1 MGLGGIGNFLASLF
15 MKKIC
20 SYETR
25 TLSFVYN
32 RHLWDVKKKTIDK
45 LGYPDAEKAG
55 CIIALS
61 LNSAVGYKYGLTSP
75 NLV

>member
-1 MGLGGIGNFLASLF
+1 

-20 SYETR
+20 SYETQ

-55 CIIALS
+55 CIIALPLKGGGS
-61 LNSAVGYKYGLTSP
+61 
-75 NLV
+75 